1 MKIVFYSYQ
10 TKYSKITLPVCLP
23 GNTLFPSGKLPG
35 LGVLKYF
42 ICFLHFSLPGNDRQ
56 ANKGK
61 SKSLG
66 NCFENAPFDIF
77 PSGSPSGSLP
87 GSREIFL
94 EDADWSPWVSLSSSG
109 LENMLPGKRL
119 PVCLPVPPGFPSGK
133 LPGMQ
138 VFELSDFPNFL
149 KKQIRA
155 NIKAYSL

>member
-1 MKIVFYSYQ
+1 MKINFYHYQ
-10 TKYSKITLPVCLP
+10 TDFSKITLPVCLP
-23 GNTLFPSGKLPG
+23 GNTLFPSGNLPG
-35 LGVLKYF
+35 LGVLKHL
-42 ICFLHFSLPGNDRQ
+42 ICFLHFSLSGNDRQ

-61 SKSLG
+61 SRSLG
-66 NCFENAPFDIF
+66 NCFENVPFDTF
-77 PSGSPSGSLP
+77 PSGSPSASLP

-94 EDADWSPWVSLSSSG
+94 GDAGWSPRVSLSSSG

-149 KKQIRA
+149 KQQMREHIFEK
-155 NIKAYSL
+155 SL